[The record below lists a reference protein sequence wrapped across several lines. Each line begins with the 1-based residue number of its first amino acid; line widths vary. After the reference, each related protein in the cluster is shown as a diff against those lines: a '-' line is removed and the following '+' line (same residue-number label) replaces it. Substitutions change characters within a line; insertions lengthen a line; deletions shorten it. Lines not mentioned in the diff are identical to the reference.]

1 MTFSITKTSSQ
12 SMTPDASLA
21 SKVREQVDLDFSQR
35 VATLGKLVRIPGIAW
50 EAFDEADLARSA
62 EAVAE
67 LFRNSGVFETV
78 EIKHSVVDGKAGAPA
93 VLASRPAKNGRP
105 HVLLY
110 AHHDVQPP
118 GDDSQWQTPAFEP
131 TAKDGRIYGRGAADD
146 KAGVVAHLTAIET
159 LKAIAGDDFDLGI
172 SIFIEGEEEAGS
184 RTFRAFLDENKDKL
198 AADVIIVADS
208 MNWSPEVPA
217 LTVSLRGMVSQ
228 EFTIRTMEHAVHS
241 GMFGGAI
248 PDAILPMIKVLA
260 SLHDD
265 KGNVAIEGL
274 KTYKFED
281 LPYTDANLR
290 ADSSLLP
297 EVSQIGEGGIM
308 DRIWGK
314 PALTI
319 IGIDVP
325 SVAMSSNTL
334 LPTASAKVSLRIA
347 PGQDPDEALGL
358 LQAHIA
364 KNVPF
369 GAVLELGLI
378 ETGKPFMADTSG
390 WAQELAKNSLE
401 AAFGNPMLEIGIG
414 GSIPFIADLTEVF
427 PNAQILVTGVE
438 DADSRAHS
446 PNESVHLEGLK
457 NAMVAEALFLLL
469 GNDLKSE

>member
-1 MTFSITKTSSQ
+1 
-12 SMTPDASLA
+12 MTPSEALS
-21 SKVREQVDLDFSQR
+21 SKVRDQVEKDFSQR

-50 EAFDEADLARSA
+50 EAFDEADLERSA

-67 LFRNSGVFETV
+67 LFRSSGVFEEV
-78 EIKHSVVDGKAGAPA
+78 EIKRSVVDGIPGAPA
-93 VLASRPAKNGRP
+93 VLASRAAKNGRP

-118 GDDSQWQTPAFEP
+118 GDDSQWLTPAFEP

-184 RTFRAFLDENKDKL
+184 RTFRAFLDENKAKL
-198 AADVIIVADS
+198 AADVIVVADS

-241 GMFGGAI
+241 GMFGGAV
-248 PDAILPMIKVLA
+248 PDAIIPMIKVLA

-265 KGNVAIEGL
+265 KGNVAVKGL
-274 KTYKFED
+274 STYKFDD

-290 ADSSLLP
+290 ADSSLLA

-334 LPTASAKVSLRIA
+334 LPTSSAKVSLRIA
-347 PGQDPDEALGL
+347 PGQDPDEALAL
-358 LQAHIA
+358 LRTHIQE
-364 KNVPF
+364 NVPF
-369 GAVLELGLI
+369 GAVLEFGKT
-378 ETGKPFMADTSG
+378 ETGKPFLADTSG
-390 WAQELAKNSLE
+390 WAQELAKKSLE
-401 AAFGNPMLEIGIG
+401 SAFGNPMVEIGIG

-446 PNESVHLEGLK
+446 PNESVHLVGLK
-457 NAMVAEALFLLL
+457 NAMIAEALFLLV
-469 GNDLKSE
+469 GNDLESE

>member
-21 SKVREQVDLDFSQR
+21 NKVREQVDLDFSQR

-198 AADVIIVADS
+198 ATDVIIVADS

>member
-21 SKVREQVDLDFSQR
+21 AKVREQINQDFSQR

-78 EIKHSVVDGKAGAPA
+78 EIKHSVVDGKPGAPA

-118 GDDSQWQTPAFEP
+118 GDDSQWLTPAFEP

-184 RTFRAFLDENKDKL
+184 RTFRAFLDENKDQL

-274 KTYKFED
+274 QTYKFED
-281 LPYTDANLR
+281 LPYTEANLR

-334 LPTASAKVSLRIA
+334 LPTSSAKLSLRIA
-347 PGQDPDEALGL
+347 PGQDPDEALAL
-358 LQAHIA
+358 LRAHIE

-369 GAVLELGLI
+369 GAVLEFGLT

-390 WAQELAKNSLE
+390 WAQEMAKNSLE

-469 GNDLKSE
+469 GNDLQSE